1 MNIKFLKDLEA
12 VVCGDTL
19 ILQLPSGYYLL
30 DDRDLQVGYSNTQV
44 AITKDTNV
52 YKRTLATKTLSKVV
66 LQDGR
71 EVSAQEYN
79 EAQRMYDYG
88 DCYPDLDTEYAHR
101 KFLTELD
108 AAEKVYETTEEQLE
122 LLSYTVVGELTDT
135 GSKFI
140 ETPLVYGQAR
150 FSNYDNAFYK
160 LNVTGLLGEVIQQF
174 AKDKGFKFHNSTH
187 SGYRYC
193 QIDSNYV
200 SSGKWE
206 KLLEGTEHHY
216 NSLLL
221 AKQAEKSYAEDM
233 LDYLKAKYN
242 TEKLSEESC
251 AAVFKQ
257 LAEIRFKVA
266 NLRVTSKSDI
276 GWRAALRLLD
286 ETMSRLGK

>member
-19 ILQLPSGYYLL
+19 ILQLPSGYYRL
-30 DDRDLQVGYSNTQV
+30 DDRELTVGYSNTQV
-44 AITKDTNV
+44 AITKDTKV
-52 YKRTLATKTLSKVV
+52 YKRIPATKALIKVV

-71 EVSAQEYN
+71 EVSAQDYT
-79 EAQRMYDYG
+79 EAQRKYDYG

-108 AAEKVYETTEEQLE
+108 AAEKVYEITDEQLE
-122 LLSYTVVGELTDT
+122 LLSYTVIGELTDT

-140 ETPLVYGQAR
+140 ETPLVFGQAR

-160 LNVTGLLGEVIQQF
+160 LNITGLLGEVIQQF
-174 AKDKGFKFHNSTH
+174 AKDKGFKFSNSTL

-193 QIDSNYV
+193 QIDGSYV

-206 KLLEGTEHHY
+206 KLLDGAQHHY
-216 NSLLL
+216 TSLSL
-221 AKQAEKSYAEDM
+221 AKEAEKAYTEEI
-233 LDYLKAKYN
+233 LTYLKAKYN
-242 TEKLSEESC
+242 TEKLSEETC

-257 LAEIRFKVA
+257 LSEIRFKVG
-266 NLRVTSKSDI
+266 NLKVTSKSDM

-286 ETMSRLGK
+286 DTMLRLGK